1 MAVTLST
8 DDRRQA
14 LASIR
19 RFCAEGLEVEASELQ
34 AIALLEFFLKEIGP
48 SIYNAGVADAQ
59 AFLRDRVA
67 DLEGTC
73 SEPTFAYW
81 PKGASVRRK

>member
-1 MAVTLST
+1 MTT
-8 DDRRQA
+8 
-14 LASIR
+14 I
-19 RFCAEGLEVEASELQ
+19 
-34 AIALLEFFLKEIGP
+34 FFVGP
-48 SIYNAGVADAQ
+48 SAYNAGVADAQ